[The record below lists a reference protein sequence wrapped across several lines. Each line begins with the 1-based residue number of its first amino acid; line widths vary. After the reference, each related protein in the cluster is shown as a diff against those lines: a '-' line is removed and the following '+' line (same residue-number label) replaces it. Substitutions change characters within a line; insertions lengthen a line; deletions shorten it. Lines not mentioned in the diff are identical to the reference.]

1 MKHRMLEP
9 DGLLCGEHPR
19 TESQASRGMEELILG
34 NNEQS
39 VN

>member
-9 DGLLCGEHPR
+9 DGLLCGKHLRAEF
-19 TESQASRGMEELILG
+19 QASRRMEEFISG
-34 NNEQS
+34 NNEQP

>member
-1 MKHRMLEP
+1 MKHRMLEA
-9 DGLLCGEHPR
+9 DRLLCGERLR
-19 TESQASRGMEELILG
+19 TEFQASRRMEELISG